1 MRPPLTGVGNYEL
14 YLLAA
19 LLSRSDAP
27 QVHGFARRTWREVDA
42 HYIDE
47 IQLERHDG
55 TWPGYARPLRLIK
68 RSGIAREVFSW
79 VRQHAFERSC
89 DAKNLSLFH
98 AFAYMAPGKLSAP
111 TIPVVYDL
119 SFVRFPET
127 HPPARLQRLRQLAT
141 QLQAAPVVHT
151 ISCFSAREI
160 ADIFGIS
167 LSRIAVIYPGV
178 LPSLARISSE
188 NPSEALAQYKLE
200 PGKFLLVVS
209 TLEPRKNLRSLVIA
223 YSRLSRADR
232 NRLPLCVVGA
242 AGWGSL
248 DLPKSSQ
255 ALERE
260 GSLRFL
266 GFVSNQHLRILYTNT
281 RAMFYPSIYE
291 GFGMPVAEAMAC
303 GCPVITTKYGS
314 LAEVTG
320 DAAIFVS
327 GRDENEMRNAMMS
340 VRVGVRRAQLIE
352 KGLQRAAVY
361 DWGGMA
367 RGFHGLLKKA
377 YEESGT
383 PAMKEFFDRW
393 QALRRIQADVDVAT

>member
-1 MRPPLTGVGNYEL
+1 MHVPLEKGKLRIGVDLVPLRPPLTGVGNYEL

-42 HYIDE
+42 HYLDE
-47 IQLERHDG
+47 IQLERPEG
-55 TWPGYARPLRLIK
+55 TWPGYARPLWLIK

-79 VRQHAFERSC
+79 VRRHAFERSS

-127 HPPARLQRLRQLAT
+127 HPPARLQRLRRLDT

-178 LPSLARISSE
+178 LPSLAKISSE
-188 NPSEALAQYKLE
+188 NPSEALAKYKLE
-200 PGKFLLVVS
+200 PGRFLLVVS

-255 ALERE
+255 ALKRE

-266 GFVSNQHLRILYTNT
+266 GFVSNQHLRIFYTNT

-291 GFGMPVAEAMAC
+291 GFGMPIVDALAC
-303 GCPVITTKYGS
+303 GARVICS
-314 LAEVTG
+314 
-320 DAAIFVS
+320 DAA
-327 GRDENEMRNAMMS
+327 AMPEAGGN
-340 VRVGVRRAQLIE
+340 VVRRVAPLDIDGWFREVQLAAENADCDIEERNRRQLHAQQFTWERAAAQTMQLY
-352 KGLQRAAVY
+352 QRATA
-361 DWGGMA
+361 
-367 RGFHGLLKKA
+367 
-377 YEESGT
+377 
-383 PAMKEFFDRW
+383 
-393 QALRRIQADVDVAT
+393 

>member
-1 MRPPLTGVGNYEL
+1 MHVPLEKGKLRIGVDLAPLRPPLTGVGNYEL

-47 IQLERHDG
+47 IQLERPDG
-55 TWPGYARPLRLIK
+55 TWPGNARPLWLIK

-79 VRQHAFERSC
+79 VRRHAFERSS

-127 HPPARLQRLRQLAT
+127 HPPARLQRLRRLAT

-178 LPSLARISSE
+178 LPSLAKISSE
-188 NPSEALAQYKLE
+188 NPSEALAEYKLE
-200 PGKFLLVVS
+200 PGRFLLVVS

-255 ALERE
+255 GLERE

-266 GFVSNQHLRILYTNT
+266 GFVSNQHLRTLYTNT

-291 GFGMPVAEAMAC
+291 GFGMPIVDALAC
-303 GCPVITTKYGS
+303 GARVICS
-314 LAEVTG
+314 
-320 DAAIFVS
+320 DAA
-327 GRDENEMRNAMMS
+327 AMPEAGGN
-340 VRVGVRRAQLIE
+340 VVRRVAPLDIDCWFREVQLAAENADCDIQERNRRQLHAQQFTWERAAAQTMQLY
-352 KGLQRAAVY
+352 QRATA
-361 DWGGMA
+361 
-367 RGFHGLLKKA
+367 
-377 YEESGT
+377 
-383 PAMKEFFDRW
+383 
-393 QALRRIQADVDVAT
+393 

>member
-1 MRPPLTGVGNYEL
+1 LEKGKLRIGVDLAPLRPPLTGVGNYEL

-42 HYIDE
+42 HYLDE
-47 IQLERHDG
+47 IQLERPDG
-55 TWPGYARPLRLIK
+55 TWPGNARPLWLIK

-79 VRQHAFERSC
+79 VRRHAFERSS

-127 HPPARLQRLRQLAT
+127 HPPARLQRLRRLAT

-178 LPSLARISSE
+178 LPSLAKISSE
-188 NPSEALAQYKLE
+188 NPSEALAEYKLE
-200 PGKFLLVVS
+200 PGRFLLVVS

-255 ALERE
+255 GLERE

-266 GFVSNQHLRILYTNT
+266 GFVSNQHLRTLYTNT

-291 GFGMPVAEAMAC
+291 GFGMPIVDALAC
-303 GCPVITTKYGS
+303 GARVICS
-314 LAEVTG
+314 
-320 DAAIFVS
+320 DAA
-327 GRDENEMRNAMMS
+327 AMPEAGGN
-340 VRVGVRRAQLIE
+340 VVRRVAPLDIDGWFREVQLAAENADCDIEERNRRQLHAQQFTWERAAAQTMQLY
-352 KGLQRAAVY
+352 QRATA
-361 DWGGMA
+361 
-367 RGFHGLLKKA
+367 
-377 YEESGT
+377 
-383 PAMKEFFDRW
+383 
-393 QALRRIQADVDVAT
+393 